1 MTTWRLLTTVAL
13 AVAVTATP
21 CRVFSQTTAT
31 VTNSPVT
38 FRYVKTGEFNDHGY
52 VSHGTTFWA
61 TNHTGKP
68 LQIFLSAIEVKTGS
82 NWTTWPLQ
90 SQPLSF
96 RPPGKPISDLVLQP
110 HGAGYATVT
119 LSGQPTSGTWRARA
133 DVYQN
138 LAGLEGQAM
147 HLRRYPSLV
156 ERRFQG
162 DTNISVNPLSNK
174 MKFVRSLGQAVTQE
188 ISED

>member
-1 MTTWRLLTTVAL
+1 MTTWRLLTTIAL
-13 AVAVTATP
+13 AVVGTTTP

-31 VTNSPVT
+31 VTNCPVT

-52 VSHGTTFWA
+52 ISNGTTFWA
-61 TNHTGKP
+61 TNHTRTP

-82 NWTTWPLQ
+82 NWATVPLQ
-90 SQPLSF
+90 TQPLSF

-133 DVYQN
+133 EVYQN
-138 LAGLEGQAM
+138 LSGLEGQAM

-162 DTNISVNPLSNK
+162 DTNISVNPLSTK
-174 MKFVRSLGQAVTQE
+174 MKFVRSLGQAMSQE